1 MVLLRGY
8 DFMKLRIS
16 FLSLFAGLT
25 TEKKPPRA
33 QSLANTSVSGTNGTS
48 YTSIQTTA
56 ALLNSSTELSHVT
69 TSAGSTEVLQEV
81 STVEVARTDPD
92 STTTTRKF
100 VDLVTVDIDS
110 MVAEIALEPP
120 KRPQSNVQK
129 AYGGL
134 DMGGI
139 IAGFLSGINTK
150 PSKPNNKLAKKM
162 H

>member
-1 MVLLRGY
+1 
-8 DFMKLRIS
+8 MKLRIS

-33 QSLANTSVSGTNGTS
+33 QSLAKTSVSGTNGTS
-48 YTSIQTTA
+48 YTSIQTMA
-56 ALLNSSTELSHVT
+56 ALLNSSTELSVT

-150 PSKPNNKLAKKM
+150 PSKPKLAKKM